1 MNSMYGM
8 NYNINLLHLEIDYY
22 FPKCYLQVHNHSS
35 IYFVV
40 T

>member
-1 MNSMYGM
+1 MNSKYDM

-35 IYFVV
+35 IYFIV